1 MPLSMVDEDQ
11 AEDQEEFESLEST
24 FASEDLYGNWFDE
37 TERSQRSAA
46 GNTPELVFPTT
57 APTAVAPAVTPKA
70 DTIVTQEQLGR
81 MAEMDLSGIGG
92 DVLGLGDKDMVGM
105 LGGLQRE
112 EQYNNVTA
120 YNPLGTAIEDAVV
133 YEDLN
138 SPEAIAAKEAR
149 EAELSESLQGW
160 AAPLKELA
168 TSDPDKFLAD
178 YSALSLTGQLAFL
191 RNEFDNG
198 DMTEREYQD
207 AFAEQWNSSDN
218 AGTLQWVDKYG
229 YRLYAPDTVKQ
240 QGGQDSDGPMTW
252 YETEGLFDGPIDR
265 LDQYTPR
272 VEETFNVTSVGRGLL
287 ASAPLR
293 LAAGVMTGGLSE
305 GFIAAGKG
313 LTGDT
318 LHAGDWLSIGTA
330 GLQVSG
336 MIAPPVDAAAAAEAG
351 SAAMQ
356 AADAAGLSNAAAMA
370 AGNAAQAAALAGK
383 GLGTLSYAQTS
394 GLMRAAASGDLKGAV
409 LTYFGPD
416 LIDRGLETVGLDPTM
431 VSQLGI
437 SDREFKTGL
446 STAAAALAEGGS
458 LDDALKSGFINY
470 IQEGGSF
477 GSWTDNISPDID
489 FGVVGDAVSWLADK
503 IQTGASALGDLVN
516 PLDDRLDDVTPDT
529 VKDIVSSAGRDFED
543 WLKDTATGMLTGAA
557 GAALLGGGDNGFT
570 MPTFSPSSTGTTD
583 KLFGDKELF
592 KFKNRIELSEFKDIE
607 AGTPVSIEEFLT
619 SPFESDFAQTQERF
633 I

>member
-1 MPLSMVDEDQ
+1 MADTFDSPFDTVD
-11 AEDQEEFESLEST
+11 A
-24 FASEDLYGNWFDE
+24 FA
-37 TERSQRSAA
+37 
-46 GNTPELVFPTT
+46 PELIAES
-57 APTAVAPAVTPKA
+57 APVLPRPVAPSLVGASRLGSTEEAFSNLGAFRNQQEGQSRALA
-70 DTIVTQEQLGR
+70 D
-81 MAEMDLSGIGG
+81 MARESGDFSNIKNR
-92 DVLGLGDKDMVGM
+92 DINK
-105 LGGLQRE
+105 LQRDPTGQLKDYYTKE
-112 EQYNNVTA
+112 VDNNVVDYVKQNELPTYQEA
-120 YNPLGTAIEDAVV
+120 PDGTKLFLNTGSQESIMRVAGDDHKKGGH
-133 YEDLN
+133 YEASGPVGTYSSVWVEN
-138 SPEAIAAKEAR
+138 
-149 EAELSESLQGW
+149 LSSVE
-160 AAPLKELA
+160 ELA
-168 TSDPDKFLAD
+168 TNPYISMGASFIPGATA
-178 YSALSLTGQLAFL
+178 ALMALKVATGQKITPQEIILGSLDGLKVTGMLKAPA
-191 RNEFDNG
+191 
-198 DMTEREYQD
+198 TAAKAAQ
-207 AFAEQWNSSDN
+207 
-218 AGTLQWVDKYG
+218 AGTD
-229 YRLYAPDTVKQ
+229 A
-240 QGGQDSDGPMTW
+240 M
-252 YETEGLFDGPIDR
+252 
-265 LDQYTPR
+265 
-272 VEETFNVTSVGRGLL
+272 N
-287 ASAPLR
+287 AAN
-293 LAAGVMTGGLSE
+293 AAG
-305 GFIAAGKG
+305 A
-313 LTGDT
+313 
-318 LHAGDWLSIGTA
+318 
-330 GLQVSG
+330 
-336 MIAPPVDAAAAAEAG
+336 VDAVAQGA
-351 SAAMQ
+351 
-356 AADAAGLSNAAAMA
+356 
-370 AGNAAQAAALAGK
+370 AAQAAALAGK
-383 GLGTLSYAQTS
+383 GLGNLSYAQTS

-416 LIDRGLETVGLDPTM
+416 LLDKGLETVGLDPAM

-570 MPTFSPSSTGTTD
+570 MPAFSPSSTGTTD